1 MVTSNFFYIVI
12 LDEQIE
18 GNVGYLKDRTVL
30 NLLSYQLRRCLV
42 YYVLS
47 LYTLHYSS

>member
-18 GNVGYLKDRTVL
+18 GNVGYLKDRTVK
-30 NLLSYQLRRCLV
+30 SFAIPIKTISSFLRLIFIHF
-42 YYVLS
+42 
-47 LYTLHYSS
+47 TL